1 MPDEPTNRR
10 GFLRAFVRSAGE
22 ALVEATGAV
31 KAEMDEPEAAA
42 PSAAPDPA
50 PRTHAA
56 PLTQAPPVVRSLT
69 VEEVLDL
76 ATEEGLAHR
85 AEALRGL
92 ARAGTRLTPPG
103 GDDPARSWIGRPAA
117 TAGTDGTAA
126 AVADIDLADP
136 ALAGGPLPGGGRLRV
151 QVIVPR
157 RAPIGRCSRAHVAV
171 DPAGASARVEARPVA
186 LSTEMM
192 LPRVWAAPVAA
203 LMFVEA
209 EQAAYFRLRDRVA
222 DLQGVPVED
231 GDAEGVARHHLLGY
245 PTETSGTMPLE
256 CELASRGLDLDTE
269 LHRVPPEV
277 VAASERWRLLLQLT
291 QDERGGVVLGPG
303 AERLYFW
310 ITQDG
315 LDRQDFSEVWAIP
328 R

>member
-1 MPDEPTNRR
+1 VPDEPTNRR

-31 KAEMDEPEAAA
+31 KAEMDEPEAGA
-42 PSAAPDPA
+42 PSAPEPTRDPS
-50 PRTHAA
+50 P
-56 PLTQAPPVVRSLT
+56 PLTQAPPVARSLT
-69 VEEVLDL
+69 VDEVLDL

-92 ARAGTRLTPPG
+92 ARAGTRLTPGG
-103 GDDPARSWIGRPAA
+103 GDDPVRSWIGRPAA
-117 TAGTDGTAA
+117 TAGADGTVA

-136 ALAGGPLPGGGRLRV
+136 ALAGGPLPGSGRLLV

-171 DPAGASARVEARPVA
+171 EPAGASARVEARPVE

-209 EQAAYFRLRDRVA
+209 EQNAYFRLRERVA
-222 DLQGVPVED
+222 DLQGVAVED
-231 GDAEGVARHHLLGY
+231 GDAEGEARHHLLGY

-256 CELASRGLDLDTE
+256 CELASRGLDLDTP

-277 VAASERWRLLLQLT
+277 VAASERWRLLLQLSR
-291 QDERGGVVLGPG
+291 DDHGGVVLGPVP
-303 AERLYFW
+303 ERLYFW
-310 ITQDG
+310 IAQDG
-315 LDRQDFSEVWAIP
+315 LDRQDFSEVWAIA